1 MINLQKMLIVTV
13 SVLFVLVI
21 TTGLFI
27 LFNDVYFNF
36 SYNINPD
43 LASKFGSFFGGF
55 IGTLLSAL
63 SFLLLVYT
71 LIIQKIENYKNSTKD
86 RFFRIIEFHNENVRN
101 IRVPSLKI
109 KKKSV
114 IEHGRRAFV
123 VYKIQIKRLMEI
135 VEITNKENDLKLSEP
150 DRIDIAYII
159 FYYGFGDRWEDFIES
174 KLRKYDNSKLITS
187 EIKKYINEDKELD
200 LGRTNQTEL
209 SSYFRNMYNGVKM
222 VDNDPYLKYD
232 DKLNLIKIYRAQ
244 ISNPEL
250 YVLFFNLV
258 SRFGKKWNENR
269 YIERYELIKNL
280 PKMYCDGVKPEDYYD
295 IIYEDDE

>member
-1 MINLQKMLIVTV
+1 MLIVTV